1 MPYEVTIP
9 RRRRSVLPWVF
20 CFFVL
25 SIHGSTTTTTT
36 AKKVPEV
43 SSTLLQMHRL
53 YLQQPP
59 HDRTLYNILE
69 ISPNATAADIT
80 KAYRRLSRRY
90 HPDKQQQAT
99 RQRHKNNNDNDD
111 AKEQLEKVQEAYEIL
126 KDDATR
132 LPYHR
137 YGLTEPSHA
146 VLVLTGRGLPHDDP
160 RVEKLLR
167 IMGYTTSTTRQ
178 HGKQTTPD
186 DDDDG
191 DDTITER
198 ERITLLATDLLEQ
211 IRPVVEGRISRY
223 ALLEQVAADCD
234 MLKGLP
240 LGAQIVRCIGR
251 AYKHAG
257 QRYLRQMAGEESKR
271 KTNTLRVASI
281 PEGVRDGFRQ
291 GKLWLTAAGWWGRA
305 LWSERCVARAQQEM
319 LSSSATITY
328 HGWKDHFG
336 ELTEPHDSAHYRP
349 PTHDEI
355 RKSERQKAQKALL
368 ESTQVEALWKICKI
382 DLYRTVREA
391 CDLIL
396 SRRAFFYHLHTADG
410 WVGSTGET
418 VDTALGLYR
427 AALVLRAMGDVMVE
441 RSKEGTA
448 WME

>member
-1 MPYEVTIP
+1 MHYKVTLHKW
-9 RRRRSVLPWVF
+9 RRSVLQWVF
-20 CFFVL
+20 CFLFSSL
-25 SIHGSTTTTTT
+25 HSTTVPWTAT
-36 AKKVPEV
+36 AKKVPEA

-59 HDRTLYNILE
+59 HDRTLYNVLE

-90 HPDKQQQAT
+90 HPDKQQA
-99 RQRHKNNNDNDD
+99 RRRHDNNDNDD

-167 IMGYTTSTTRQ
+167 LMGYTTAEQ
-178 HGKQTTPD
+178 QQKQKTASND
-186 DDDDG
+186 DA
-191 DDTITER
+191 ISER

-223 ALLEQVAADCD
+223 ALLERVAADCD
-234 MLKGLP
+234 ALKGLP

-257 QRYLRQMAGEESKR
+257 QRYLRQIDVAGKSRKR
-271 KTNTLRVASI
+271 KKQVVVAI

-319 LSSSATITY
+319 LASSSATITY
-328 HGWKDHFG
+328 HGWRDDFG
-336 ELTEPHDSAHYRP
+336 ELTEPHHHHDDVHRP

-355 RKSERQKAQKALL
+355 RNAERQKAQKVLL

-382 DLYRTVREA
+382 DLYRTIRQA

-396 SRRAFFYHLHTADG
+396 SGREFFFCSRADG